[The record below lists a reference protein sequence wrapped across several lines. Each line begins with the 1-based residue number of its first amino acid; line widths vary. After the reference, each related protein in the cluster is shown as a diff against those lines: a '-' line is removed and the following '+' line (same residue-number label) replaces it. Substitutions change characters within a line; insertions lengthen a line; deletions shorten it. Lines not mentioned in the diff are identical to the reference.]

1 MNNKIALLIAGVA
14 VAVLAVVLAFFIMK
28 PREAPAVIENT
39 PTYGTD
45 NPLEKKPELNPVTKT
60 NPYAD
65 IKTNPFE

>member
-1 MNNKIALLIAGVA
+1 MNNKIALLIAGTA
-14 VAVLAVVLAFFIMK
+14 VVVLAVTAFFIMK
-28 PREAPAVIENT
+28 PAEAPVVIENA

-60 NPYAD
+60 NPYAN

>member
-14 VAVLAVVLAFFIMK
+14 VVALAVATFFIMK
-28 PREAPAVIENT
+28 PEETPVVIEDV
-39 PTYGTD
+39 PAYGTD

-60 NPYAD
+60 NPYAN